1 MRAATT
7 IAILGL
13 TLAGWSSGAFSQP
26 PSAGDTATSLDT
38 AKNSLARGQAQKDVQ
53 KDTMSNST
61 LHLQVNRQA
70 LKAGRSGEADAL
82 KNVKSA
88 GQDSEAR
95 QGSDTLR
102 LEGANKKLSG
112 MAPSRPAGQL
122 HAAFDR
128 KAQTENRS
136 ALSARSL
143 KSSLSSAAAKGTL
156 SSEKDELKKR

>member
-13 TLAGWSSGAFSQP
+13 TLAGWSSGAFSQQ
-26 PSAGDTATSLDT
+26 PSGSDAATSLES
-38 AKNSLARGQAQKDVQ
+38 AKNSLARGQAQNDAQ
-53 KDTMSNST
+53 KDAMSSST

-82 KNVKSA
+82 KNVKS
-88 GQDSEAR
+88 GVQDSEAR

-112 MAPSRPAGQL
+112 MAPSRPAGQSQ
-122 HAAFDR
+122 AAFDL

-143 KSSLSSAAAKGTL
+143 KSSLSSASAKGTL

>member
-13 TLAGWSSGAFSQP
+13 TLAGWSSGAFSQQP
-26 PSAGDTATSLDT
+26 PASDTATSLES
-38 AKNSLARGQAQKDVQ
+38 AKNSLARGQAQKDA
-53 KDTMSNST
+53 MSSST

-82 KNVKSA
+82 KNVKSG

-122 HAAFDR
+122 QAAFDR

-143 KSSLSSAAAKGTL
+143 KSSLSSASAKGTL